1 MAKTILIVDDEPQ
14 AVGVFQT
21 ALTSSGY
28 AAFVANSGKHALETL
43 KKEKID
49 AVLLD
54 EMMPDM
60 SGNDLI
66 KQIKQDQLLQNIPII
81 MLTNFGNEEL
91 VKEAISIGARD
102 YILKYQI
109 TPTDLAT
116 KIKNLI
122 GE

>member
-1 MAKTILIVDDEPQ
+1 MSTRHPAQNI
-14 AVGVFQT
+14 
-21 ALTSSGY
+21 
-28 AAFVANSGKHALETL
+28 
-43 KKEKID
+43 
-49 AVLLD
+49 VLLD